1 MTKCSEDCD
10 DEDSGGDG
18 DHGGPP
24 LVVIVMIMVIMKTVL
39 IMMAMLR
46 MIWKAQMTNHLAKV
60 LCSDNVDDH
69 GDEDE
74 NKNKT
79 KRQKY
84 KGTTAN
90 LCCNPKNA

>member
-1 MTKCSEDCD
+1 MD
-10 DEDSGGDG
+10 GGERAAALCPSPVG
-18 DHGGPP
+18 EVC
-24 LVVIVMIMVIMKTVL
+24 LVGIKRVKMD
-39 IMMAMLR
+39 MAMLR
-46 MIWKAQMTNHLAKV
+46 MIWKAQVTNHLAKV

-74 NKNKT
+74 NKT

-90 LCCNPKNA
+90 LCCNPKDA

>member
-1 MTKCSEDCD
+1 MD

-18 DHGGPP
+18 DHGGNGDDNGDHENGFDCDGNAEDD
-24 LVVIVMIMVIMKTVL
+24 
-39 IMMAMLR
+39 MA
-46 MIWKAQMTNHLAKV
+46 QVTNHLAKV

-74 NKNKT
+74 NKT

-84 KGTTAN
+84 KGTTAS
-90 LCCNPKNA
+90 LCCNPKDA

>member
-1 MTKCSEDCD
+1 M
-10 DEDSGGDG
+10 
-18 DHGGPP
+18 
-24 LVVIVMIMVIMKTVL
+24 
-39 IMMAMLR
+39 
-46 MIWKAQMTNHLAKV
+46 

-74 NKNKT
+74 NKT

-90 LCCNPKNA
+90 LCCNPKDAGKPLLTDRHSTKVDQVLYKYELWILCDSSSTTVSQYHHL